1 MADVHIESELYK
13 PIPGYEDL
21 YQITTLGRVY
31 STRRHMFL
39 AGGKNSKG
47 YRLVNLYRN
56 GKGKTMKVHRLVATA
71 FVPSEDGLEQVDH
84 IDQNKT
90 NNAAWNLRWA
100 SSAQNKANVARRRTN
115 TSGYIGVTWNKQTG
129 KWRATISVDGKTK
142 HLGYFDDILE
152 AAKAYDERAKLL
164 RGDFAVVNEDED
176 NEDPLADFIGQTD
189 RDDDPYSSDDS
200 SIELIDSHDASPD
213 TAPSFE
219 SRVTPEP
226 SREIELTSS
235 KSS

>member
-71 FVPSEDGLEQVDH
+71 FVPNEDGLEQVDH

-115 TSGYIGVTWNKQTG
+115 TSGYIGVT
-129 KWRATISVDGKTK
+129 
-142 HLGYFDDILE
+142 
-152 AAKAYDERAKLL
+152 YDERAKLL